1 MSIWENI
8 KIAVFSIR
16 TNMMRSI
23 LTMLGIIIGV
33 ASVIAIITVG
43 NGGKDFVVDLMSN
56 MSSGAVSI
64 QVSSGASESERITKE
79 DIEAIKKIETINYAS
94 PLDYNIGSAFTDN
107 ESAMC
112 LALSGNEDLSKVMN
126 ISMRR
131 GRFFT
136 EEENKNGSKVCVITE
151 LGALAMFNKI
161 DCTGEYINFKLSGQ
175 TVKLQIIGVT
185 SADLSASTSSANS
198 SVSMFSQA
206 SSSSA
211 SDNPMMAIG
220 SQMIAIVTPITVTD
234 NISGNSGNYDMLY
247 VMAADEEN
255 ADTVGNA
262 AKNILYAKHGN
273 FGSDVYTVMN
283 MEAYTEMVDKIINV
297 FTTFVAG
304 ISAIALLVGGIGV
317 MNIMLVSVTE
327 RTREIGIRKALGA
340 KTSTIMFQ
348 FLTESIILCVIGGLV
363 GFIIGVLMAAG
374 VAEFAGI
381 TIKIE
386 ATTILIAVGFSSAVG
401 IFFGLYPA
409 RKAAKMLPIEAL
421 RRD

>member
-33 ASVIAIITVG
+33 ASVIAIVTVG

-79 DIEAIKKIETINYAS
+79 DIEDIKKIETIKYAS
-94 PLDYNIGSAFTDN
+94 PLDYKIGSAFTDN

-185 SADLSASTSSANS
+185 STDISASTSSSNS
-198 SVSMFSQA
+198 TVSMFSQA

-234 NISGNSGNYDMLY
+234 NISGNSGSYDMLY

-348 FLTESIILCVIGGLV
+348 FLTESMILCVIGGLV

>member
-64 QVSSGASESERITKE
+64 QVSTGASESERITKE
-79 DIEAIKKIETINYAS
+79 DIEDIKKIETIKYAS
-94 PLDYNIGSAFTDN
+94 PLDYKIGSAFTDN

-185 SADLSASTSSANS
+185 SADLSASTSSSNS
-198 SVSMFSQA
+198 TVSMFSQA

-234 NISGNSGNYDMLY
+234 NISGNSGSYDMLY

-386 ATTILIAVGFSSAVG
+386 VTTILIAVGFSSAVG

>member
-43 NGGKDFVVDLMSN
+43 NGGKDFVVDLMSD

-64 QVSSGASESERITKE
+64 QVSTGASESERITKE
-79 DIEAIKKIETINYAS
+79 DIEDIKKIETIKYAS
-94 PLDYNIGSAFTDN
+94 PLDYKIGSAFTDN

-206 SSSSA
+206 SFSSA

-247 VMAADEEN
+247 VMAVDEEN